1 MVTTTTATRAHA
13 RVCRDERRM
22 QTCIHA
28 RHRHV
33 LHSHCTAHLRYSIT
47 TSQCTLHCPPASTPF
62 ICSPLAV
69 GRRLLV
75 DGVLQYTTAMRYVPL
90 RSELFVVTMPN
101 QCTSS
106 PWCTS
111 RITLG
116 SKISLGSVSTRT
128 APVDNRCTARSVAM
142 TPTSR
147 STFDFARCRRRVFCC
162 FPAAAHRDAR
172 HCSCPLEAED
182 ANKAAGMTHQL
193 SAASAS
199 DDAPAAKRAGS
210 LSGWTTAVPKY
221 RCSRN
226 NFCCSVGIPCL
237 KR

>member
-1 MVTTTTATRAHA
+1 MCYTHIALPTFATASRQ
-13 RVCRDERRM
+13 VN
-22 QTCIHA
+22 
-28 RHRHV
+28 V
-33 LHSHCTAHLRYSIT
+33 LCTAHLR
-47 TSQCTLHCPPASTPF
+47 Q
-62 ICSPLAV
+62 
-69 GRRLLV
+69 RLLY
-75 DGVLQYTTAMRYVPL
+75 VLRSLSVGGCWWTEYTTAMRYVPL
-90 RSELFVVTMPN
+90 RSEVFVVTMPN

-111 RITLG
+111 RITWG

-172 HCSCPLEAED
+172 CAAHSSCPLEAED

-199 DDAPAAKRAGS
+199 DDAPAAKSAGS